1 MHKADYPLQ
10 ADIAGQPAISSIKGF
25 LTAPPAMEHG
35 AETRE
40 VKRRRILNLL
50 CRRNVSEL
58 DVLAVLGT
66 LEQQGHAVSRREV
79 RECVD
84 DFTDGVLVPLS
95 IPTTSGP
102 HPFVWTIAKFQHL
115 LARCLA
121 KCEGARSEFRDATAR
136 TPNSSQRPWR
146 LALYVDGVVPGDVLR
161 LDNKRKATCFYL
173 GILEMRQY
181 LGFEEAWVS

>member
-50 CRRNVSEL
+50 SRRNVSEM
-58 DVLAVLGT
+58 DVMTVLGT
-66 LEQQGHAVSRREV
+66 LQHAVSRREV

-84 DFTDGVLVPLS
+84 DFTDGVFVSLS

-102 HPFVWTIAKFQHL
+102 LPFVWTIAKFQHL

-121 KCEGARSEFRDATAR
+121 KCEGFRSEFRDAMAR

-161 LDNKRKATCFYL
+161 LDNKRKATCFYI
-173 GILEMRQY
+173 GI
-181 LGFEEAWVS
+181 FERGRT